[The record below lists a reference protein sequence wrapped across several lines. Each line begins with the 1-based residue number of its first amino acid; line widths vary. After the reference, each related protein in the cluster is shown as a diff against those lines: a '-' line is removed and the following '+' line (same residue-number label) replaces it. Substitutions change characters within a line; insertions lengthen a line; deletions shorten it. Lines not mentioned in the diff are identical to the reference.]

1 MRVSVLS
8 LAAALAVFAFN
19 AEATPISNLQATVQ
33 SGLVQKADYR
43 CGRGWRMTYD
53 GVCVPGYR
61 RPPPPPGW
69 GWGPPPPP
77 RWGWGPPPRDWRRH
91 HWRDEYRDRPARHRP
106 RPYWD

>member
-19 AEATPISNLQATVQ
+19 AEANPVGNLQAPAQ
-33 SGLVQKADYR
+33 SGLVQKADYW
-43 CGRGWRMTYD
+43 CGPGWRMSRR
-53 GVCVPGYR
+53 GVCVPRYR
-61 RPPPPPGW
+61 RPPPPPPGW
-69 GWGPPPPP
+69 GWGPPPP

-91 HWRDEYRDRPARHRP
+91 HWRDEYRDGPPRRRP